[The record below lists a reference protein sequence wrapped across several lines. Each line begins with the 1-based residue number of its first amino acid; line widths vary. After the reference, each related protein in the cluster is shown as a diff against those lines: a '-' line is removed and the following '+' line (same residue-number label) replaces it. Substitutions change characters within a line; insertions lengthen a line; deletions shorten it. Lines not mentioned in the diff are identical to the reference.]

1 MEASYRFTITRT
13 TQTGLMEFLTEKGF
27 RSEKAIL
34 ENQLEKSTFNKVG
47 GSKLV
52 RELKADC
59 RIASMKKSI
68 VLNY

>member
-1 MEASYRFTITRT
+1 MEASYGFTITRT
-13 TQTGLMEFLTEKGF
+13 THTGLMEFLTEKGF

-34 ENQLEKSTFNKVG
+34 ENQLEKSTFDKVC

-52 RELKADC
+52 RDLRADC

-68 VLNY
+68 ILNY

>member
-1 MEASYRFTITRT
+1 MQASYGFTITRT

-27 RSEKAIL
+27 RSERAIL
-34 ENQLEKSTFNKVG
+34 ENELEKSTFDKVV

-68 VLNY
+68 TLNY

>member
-1 MEASYRFTITRT
+1 MTTSYGFTITRT
-13 TQTGLMEFLTEKGF
+13 THTGLMEFLTEKGF

-34 ENQLEKSTFNKVG
+34 ENELEKSTFDKVG

-52 RELKADC
+52 RELRADC

-68 VLNY
+68 ILNY

>member
-1 MEASYRFTITRT
+1 MTTSYGFIITRT

-27 RSEKAIL
+27 RSERAIL
-34 ENQLEKSTFNKVG
+34 ENELEKSTFDKVV

-68 VLNY
+68 TLNY

>member
-1 MEASYRFTITRT
+1 MKASYGFTITRT
-13 TQTGLMEFLTEKGF
+13 TQTGLMEFLNEKGF
-27 RSEKAIL
+27 RSESAIL
-34 ENQLEKSTFNKVG
+34 ENQLEKSTFDKVG

-68 VLNY
+68 MLNY

>member
-1 MEASYRFTITRT
+1 MTTSYGFTITRST
-13 TQTGLMEFLTEKGF
+13 STGVQEFYTSNGF

-34 ENQLEKSTFNKVG
+34 ENELEKSTFDKVV

-68 VLNY
+68 MLNY

>member
-1 MEASYRFTITRT
+1 MEASYGFTITRT
-13 TQTGLMEFLTEKGF
+13 THTGLVEFLTEKGF
-27 RSEKAIL
+27 RSERAIL
-34 ENQLEKSTFNKVG
+34 ENQLEKSTFDKVV

-68 VLNY
+68 ILNY